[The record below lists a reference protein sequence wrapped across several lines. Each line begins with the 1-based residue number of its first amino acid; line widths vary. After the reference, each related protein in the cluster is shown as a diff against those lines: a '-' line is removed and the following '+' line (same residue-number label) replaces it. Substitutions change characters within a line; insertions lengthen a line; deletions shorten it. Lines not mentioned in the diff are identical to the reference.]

1 MGEEVGL
8 EASRV
13 REGIAQELHTLA
25 AELENNVGD
34 DVILSRVKILAENL
48 GELSA
53 ITDTDIP
60 NVVIEKLN
68 ECIARLENSTRRRL
82 TERGRPSIDIP
93 VETIEFY
100 LLHRVS
106 AAVIAEIFGVSE
118 RTIRRRMEE
127 HSIRVDPE
135 GVRLRTLSMR
145 TIRRRQYSVPAP
157 NAMWH
162 IDGNHKLIR
171 WRFVV
176 HGGIDGFS
184 RMIVYLRAATNNKA
198 STVLDAFVEAVNQF
212 GLPSRV
218 RSDKGGE
225 NIAVA
230 HFMVTHRGENRNSHI
245 TGRSVHNQR

>member
-106 AAVIAEIFGVSE
+106 AVVIAEIFGVSE
-118 RTIRRRMEE
+118 RTIRRWMEE
-127 HSIRVDPE
+127 HSISDAELDVVVRETQATHPNCGYRMMIGHLQSQGMRIQNE
-135 GVRLRTLSMR
+135 GLW
-145 TIRRRQYSVPAP
+145 Y
-157 NAMWH
+157 
-162 IDGNHKLIR
+162 
-171 WRFVV
+171 
-176 HGGIDGFS
+176 
-184 RMIVYLRAATNNKA
+184 
-198 STVLDAFVEAVNQF
+198 TVA
-212 GLPSRV
+212 
-218 RSDKGGE
+218 
-225 NIAVA
+225 
-230 HFMVTHRGENRNSHI
+230 
-245 TGRSVHNQR
+245 